1 MNANNLEDLKTFAE
15 NYIYNEIRD
24 LLNMVLGD
32 DRSELALNLENHPT
46 QDRAG
51 GYRTRFELEMLLQ
64 SCHDFAF
71 NAVQGGDDEA
81 DQEML
86 RSFYSISLRDVAVD
100 PSNTDSMAVIGTL
113 LEAHEAR
120 MTLEFPQ
127 SDDEL
132 LTREQISLLS
142 GFAVETIRLAGFAEG
157 DDLLSQQRPGEAK
170 TVDVKRWLKHK
181 GRYKE
186 FQPLP
191 TYIHKPEVPAADEM
205 ELASDIRMQ
214 AYRHLEKT
222 AEVYKILPSES
233 DRLAFKA
240 FFKNKRF
247 DLADLDWVT
256 PENAQLLS
264 KPLWID
270 AKWLFENLDRLAS
283 RARRELLLAQMKD
296 EALDEPL
303 PKAPGDTVVTPELI
317 RRVLRSYAEIQRHP
331 AERKPNVKLD
341 GYLVSGG
348 HAFAHEHN
356 GKSQF
361 LWVPE
366 SLPVSEDVVRKH
378 YPSVDHSQPM
388 ARHSGLSK
396 FSELARAKVKKVHLK
411 TPDVLNNVVEA
422 LLGARTEK

>member
-24 LLNMVLGD
+24 LLSVVLGD
-32 DRSELALNLENHPT
+32 DRSELALDLENHPT
-46 QDRAG
+46 KDNAG
-51 GYRTRFELEMLLQ
+51 VNRTRYALEMLLE

-71 NAVQGGDDEA
+71 NAVQGGDDVA
-81 DQEML
+81 DQDML
-86 RSFYSISLRDVAVD
+86 RSFCSINLRDIAVE
-100 PSNTDSMAVIGTL
+100 SSSKDSMAMVDTL
-113 LEAHEAR
+113 LEAHETR

-127 SDDEL
+127 SDDDQ

-157 DDLLSQQRPGEAK
+157 DDFLPQQRPGEAK
-170 TVDVKRWLKHK
+170 VADVKRWLKHK
-181 GRYKE
+181 GRYQE
-186 FQPLP
+186 FQRVPP
-191 TYIHKPEVPAADEM
+191 YILKPEAPAADET

-214 AYRHLEKT
+214 TYRHLEKT
-222 AEVYKILPSES
+222 AEVYEILPSES

-247 DLADLDWVT
+247 DPAELDWVT
-256 PENAQLLS
+256 PENARLLS
-264 KPLWID
+264 KPLRID

-283 RARRELLLAQMKD
+283 QARRELLLAQMED
-296 EALDEPL
+296 ETQDEPL
-303 PKAPGDTVVTPELI
+303 PKASGDTVVTPDLI
-317 RRVLRSYAEIQRHP
+317 RRVLRSHAEIQRHP

-366 SLPVSEDVVRKH
+366 SLPVPEDFVRKH
-378 YPSVDHSQPM
+378 YPSVDQSQPM

-396 FSELARAKVKKVHLK
+396 FPELARAKVKKVHLK

-422 LLGARTEK
+422 LLDSRSDH